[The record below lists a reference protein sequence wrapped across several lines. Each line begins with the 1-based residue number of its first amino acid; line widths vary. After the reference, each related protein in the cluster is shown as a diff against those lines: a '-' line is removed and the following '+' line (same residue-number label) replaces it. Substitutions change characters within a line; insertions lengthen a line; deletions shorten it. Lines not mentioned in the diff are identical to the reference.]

1 MQKLN
6 QITFDIS
13 LIDFAPLYFH
23 FLDGHLN
30 SKFGSKIKIINN
42 LIINYNFIDI
52 NDETDKIVF
61 LKIKENSLS
70 FSNFRNENINFSFDE
85 IIKNINDETYI
96 DKIFDRLNYCL
107 YNVGLDKHATTI
119 LFELKDDSI
128 IISFFNSGE
137 GILYNGSPSGS
148 YFKPFKS
155 FIIDISNKLECFK
168 KIISIIL
175 IPVYYKLVTLIIY
188 DKKRKITIN
197 GIHEKMVGN
206 NYKIFK
212 KLIELSKFLKG
223 INLNIDLNDII
234 KYEFKYN
241 GISYN
246 INNIY
251 DYPNEE
257 YFNNSFNNLSSTAK
271 NNKVIKQNF
280 YLYDIDSL
288 IFETK
293 DSYYKIIL
301 DYITDTFLLSEKND
315 YNFTVFFQN
324 SMNFDFINKNIRDK
338 IIFINKGND
347 IYIKPQENGSCT
359 WFSIYWPLLYFY
371 ITNNNPNKYYGM
383 IKKIY
388 ETFSEMLKNIFKQ
401 ENFINTKDLLLKK
414 VLYSK
419 FYNLGFINEELSI
432 ENINSIYSIH
442 SFKYEKMKIDNN
454 YTVNKLYSFDNTF
467 LNIFIEK
474 SYDNIEV
481 FTFIDLY
488 NYYQYDKVF
497 NKEKP
502 DISISSTLFT
512 EYDELLLNFQ
522 ESYDIDNTF
531 YINNFISYS
540 LYVNNIYYKY
550 NFEDDN
556 ELINFC
562 KYLYRYDIFI
572 KICNKIYEKSIEL
585 FKNIDRFQEETQKIY
600 DYILPIIF
608 NEKNR
613 YFNFNNYYIK
623 NTIGGLKFK
632 LEYIKKIFDITS
644 GCKYNINHFIDIDFN
659 DNNKKYFK
667 KYKRTIDY
675 YKKLREYLY
684 ENPKYIYQDF
694 NYNEYEIGE
703 DYFILLNIHDIFKK
717 EEFRNNLIK
726 FYANIFFEKYKSNNT
741 FTKELFW
748 ITFNLQLLI
757 TKYTSGLK
765 RNEKYYNNFD
775 PNINKFIIETSIISI
790 NEFYKKIIEI
800 INNKE
805 KNQFIE
811 YLIKNK
817 DIIIKTVEIILKK
830 HFKTISFDYENNTI
844 NIDDKTFIYIKYIHV
859 DTTDLSLM
867 INKDNILLL
876 EINNKELLIVDDNN
890 YIKLIIEPNI
900 EPSKTENSNR
910 KYIKVKIK
918 IRYVDN
924 SITTKFKINEILYN
938 NNPII
943 NYADLNEPFKYTI
956 PMNCFNIIY
965 KINGIYHITYFC
977 NNINNSLILGESSL
991 SGQYTITI
999 NKNNLIYPD
1008 NKSYKSFYNLCINFD
1023 INHLNILYCNFK
1035 NETTYLLLNDKYFNS
1050 FNFNKNQLLIEEL
1063 KKENYLKINLIF
1075 PEITNIFDFK
1085 TKEFTL
1091 ISDKLRDSYVE
1102 EIIST
1107 IGKVKKSINNFFIF
1121 IRGNKNIKT
1130 IFDNYS
1136 IIYNYLIS
1144 LKVLNTCNILI
1155 ELLDIKYKK
1164 SNYIEFCSQLKIFND
1179 YFNVKKHSFKYKF
1192 EAIFELICGN
1202 ELLDEQMERYNN
1214 IVNSYIDYIKNK
1226 GAPDKKY
1233 DLVPKLYE
1241 DEINII
1247 NQSGGHIYPLHHIMM
1262 GKGKSSI
1269 LTPILSLYFSLIC
1282 NKEPI
1287 IIVPEH
1293 LLIDTQEII
1302 NEYVHVFNIG
1312 NIQILS
1318 DDIAKGYFLE
1328 NEFKSNDN
1336 SIMII
1341 DEFDYLIDPLK
1352 SNFNITINKNK
1363 SIMEVFNML
1372 VPPDI
1377 LENIEEHQ
1385 NFLIN
1390 IRQNDKINDLFYN
1403 DYLIDDIDNIIK
1415 DIRDGKLVENIKWG
1429 IHPRKFYAI
1438 PYKNKDTPLLTSN
1451 FSSFI
1456 ITIYLTLYY
1465 YIIIHN
1471 YDITDTVVNC
1481 IIEFKLFTEI
1491 FDTEEPVILTKEY
1504 IKELS
1509 QNENFKI
1516 NTLFKILFKNIFEGI
1531 KIAEYQYNTSFID
1544 LINIDNLFKIG
1555 YSGTLNILP
1564 LNLKT
1569 IDKFDIVSMEDRDEE
1584 QNIKFAIENKDTV
1597 IIQFI
1602 DLDNLYIIINNYD
1615 AIIDCIGLLK
1625 DYQNQEIAI
1634 KIFLL
1639 FNKKR
1644 NIIFIDENN
1653 KKYVIIKDT
1662 ENKIDLYNSNI
1673 YYENPFIYFDQG
1685 HILGIDIKQ
1694 DMYPIMKG
1702 LCIIGKNSIYSEVA
1716 QGMYRLRKL
1725 NMGHSI
1731 DFLYYDE
1738 LGKINNKS
1746 LLKKLKD
1753 RENIN
1758 NENKKINLEYQIIKS
1773 DLRKNRD
1780 KTEINKL
1787 YISEE
1792 YTNFKNPK
1800 YDIRYFEK
1808 VKYYTSEEIDVKD
1821 INNIFKNIFY
1831 DTELSQLS
1839 ENIKK
1844 NILKLVYNL
1853 NSYNSD
1859 HVTEIEKL
1867 TLKEVEKSYDKV
1879 SNLITFKKEDII
1891 EFEYIDYSLINETK
1905 IEYDNFID
1913 YLPNIFTQV
1922 NGIDFSNNK
1931 SGYLFVYKNNKIL
1944 IIPGYLIIYYEKYP
1958 LFNYKLNYINNK
1970 KIDDKILKKLKELD
1984 FFKVLYNK
1992 NENVIESINYV
2003 LYKILS
2009 DKKTLFNY
2017 QIELIKKY
2025 KSINT
2030 DIIKIKQS
2038 LVQFQDLNISRIKNN
2053 LFSKKYIKI
2062 NNNYFKKYLIYKKKY
2077 LKLKLNKI
2085 TNG

>member
-1 MQKLN
+1 MQKLELD

-42 LIINYNFIDI
+42 LIINYDFIDI
-52 NDETDKIVF
+52 NEETDKIVF

-70 FSNFRNENINFSFDE
+70 FSNFRNDNINFSFDE
-85 IIKNINDETYI
+85 IIQNINDEIYI
-96 DKIFDRLNYCL
+96 NKIFGKLNYCL

-119 LFELKDDSI
+119 LFEIKDVTL
-128 IISFFNSGE
+128 IISFFNSGD
-137 GILYNGSPSGS
+137 GIQHNGTHSGS
-148 YFKPFKS
+148 YYKPFKS
-155 FIIDISNKLECFK
+155 FIIDTTNKLECFK
-168 KIISIIL
+168 KIITIIL
-175 IPVYYKLVTLIIY
+175 IPVYYKLITMIIY
-188 DKKRKITIN
+188 DKKKKVTIN
-197 GIHEKMVGN
+197 ETNEKMVGN

-212 KLIELSKFLKG
+212 KLIELSKIIKDLK
-223 INLNIDLNDII
+223 LNVDLNDII

-241 GISYN
+241 GILYN

-251 DYPNEE
+251 EYPNEE
-257 YFNNSFNNLSSTAK
+257 YFNNSFNNLSSTPK
-271 NNKVIKQNF
+271 NNKLIKQKF
-280 YLYDIDSL
+280 FLYDNDSL
-288 IFETK
+288 TFETK

-301 DYITDTFLLSEKND
+301 DYFKYKLFLSEKND
-315 YNFTVFFQN
+315 YNFKKFFEN
-324 SMNFDFINKNIRDK
+324 EMNFDFINKNILDK
-338 IIFINKGND
+338 IIFKPISND

-371 ITNNNPNKYYGM
+371 ITNNNPNKYYEM

-388 ETFSEMLKNIFKQ
+388 KTFSVMLKNIFKQ
-401 ENFINTKDLLLKK
+401 ENFIKTKNLLLKK
-414 VLYSK
+414 VLYGK
-419 FYNLGFINEELSI
+419 FYNLKFLNEELSI
-432 ENINSIYSIH
+432 ENINSIYSDH
-442 SFKYEKMKIDNN
+442 SFKYEKMRIDNN

-474 SYDNIEV
+474 AYDNIEV

-497 NKEKP
+497 NEIQP
-502 DISISSTLFT
+502 NIPSTSFT
-512 EYDELLLNFQ
+512 DYNELLLNFQ

-531 YINNFISYS
+531 YINNFIFYS
-540 LYVNNIYYKY
+540 LYVNNIYNKY

-572 KICNKIYEKSIEL
+572 KICNKIYDISKEL
-585 FKNIDRFQEETQKIY
+585 FKNIGTFQQETQKIY
-600 DYILPIIF
+600 DYILPIMF

-613 YFNFNNYYIK
+613 DFNFNNYYIK
-623 NTIGGLKFK
+623 NTIGGITFK
-632 LEYIKKIFDITS
+632 PEYIKKIFDKTS
-644 GCKYNINHFIDIDFN
+644 GCKYNINHFIDIDYN
-659 DNNKKYFK
+659 DNNKKYLK

-726 FYANIFFEKYKSNNT
+726 FYANIFFEKYKNNNT

-765 RNEKYYNNFD
+765 RNEKYFNNFD
-775 PNINKFIIETSIISI
+775 SNINKFIIETSIISI
-790 NEFYKKIIEI
+790 NDFYKKIIEI
-800 INNKE
+800 INNKD

-817 DIIIKTVEIILKK
+817 DIIIKTIEIILKK
-830 HFKTISFDYENNTI
+830 HFKTISFNYENNTI

-859 DTTDLSLM
+859 DATDLSLM

-876 EINNKELLIVDDNN
+876 NINNTELLIIDNNN
-890 YIKLIIEPNI
+890 YIKLIIEPLKTDNI
-900 EPSKTENSNR
+900 NR

-924 SITTKFKINEILYN
+924 SITTKFKINQIFYN

-943 NYADLNEPFKYTI
+943 NYKDLNEPFKYTI

-965 KINGIYHITYFC
+965 KINGIYHIIYFC
-977 NNINNSLILGESSL
+977 NNIINSLILGESPL

-999 NKNNLIYPD
+999 NKNNLMYPD
-1008 NKSYKSFYNLCINFD
+1008 NKSYNTFYDLCINFD

-1035 NETTYLLLNDKYFNS
+1035 NDSTYMLLNDKYFDS
-1050 FNFNKNQLLIEEL
+1050 FNFNKNQLLIEKL
-1063 KKENYLKINLIF
+1063 KNEDYLKINLIF
-1075 PEITNIFDFK
+1075 PEIINIFDFK
-1085 TKEFTL
+1085 TEQFKL
-1091 ISDKLRDSYVE
+1091 IPDKLRDSYLKK
-1102 EIIST
+1102 IIDT
-1107 IGKVKKSINNFFIF
+1107 IEKVKKNTNDFFIF
-1121 IRGNKNIKT
+1121 IGKNKNIKT
-1130 IFDNYS
+1130 IFENYS
-1136 IIYNYLIS
+1136 ILYNYLIS

-1164 SNYIEFCSQLKIFND
+1164 SNYIEFCSQLKIFYD
-1179 YFNVKKHSFKYKF
+1179 YFNVKKYSFKYKF
-1192 EAIFELICGN
+1192 EAIFELISGN
-1202 ELLDEQMERYNN
+1202 ELLDEQMRRYNN
-1214 IVNSYIDYIKNK
+1214 IVNSFIDYINNK
-1226 GAPDKKY
+1226 GGFDTKY
-1233 DLVPKLYE
+1233 DLIDKLY
-1241 DEINII
+1241 DDTIKINII
-1247 NQSGGHIYPLHHIMM
+1247 DQSGGVIYPLHHVMM

-1269 LTPILSLYFSLIC
+1269 LSPILSLYFSLISK
-1282 NKEPI
+1282 KEPI

-1293 LLIDTQEII
+1293 LLLDTKEII
-1302 NEYVHVFNIG
+1302 NEYKHVFNIG

-1328 NEFKSNDN
+1328 NRFKSDNN

-1372 VPPDI
+1372 VPPNI
-1377 LENIEEHQ
+1377 LETIEEHK
-1385 NFLIN
+1385 NYLI
-1390 IRQNDKINDLFYN
+1390 KIKDNKKISNLFYKN
-1403 DYLIDDIDNIIK
+1403 YLIDDIDNIIK
-1415 DIRDGKLVENIKWG
+1415 DIKDGKLVENIKWG
-1429 IHPRKFYAI
+1429 IHPKKFYAI

-1471 YDITDTVVNC
+1471 YDITDIVVNC
-1481 IIEFKLFTEI
+1481 INEFKLFTEI
-1491 FDTEEPVILTKEY
+1491 FDREEPVIFTKEY

-1509 QNENFKI
+1509 LNENFKI
-1516 NTLFKILFKNIFEGI
+1516 NILFKILFKNIFEGI

-1564 LNLKT
+1564 LNLTT
-1569 IDKFDIVSMEDRDEE
+1569 IDKFDVISMEDPDEK
-1584 QNIKFAIENKDTV
+1584 QNIKFAIENKDTL
-1597 IIQFI
+1597 IIEYKKN
-1602 DLDNLYIIINNYD
+1602 LDHLYEIINDNYD

-1634 KIFLL
+1634 KIFIL

-1644 NIIFIDENN
+1644 NIIFIDENDN
-1653 KKYVIIKDT
+1653 KYVIIKDT
-1662 ENKIDLYNSNI
+1662 ENKIDLYNPNI
-1673 YYENPFIYFDQG
+1673 FYEDPFIYFDQG

-1731 DFLYYDE
+1731 NFLYYDE
-1738 LGKINNKS
+1738 IGIINKKS
-1746 LLKKLKD
+1746 LLKELKD
-1753 RENIN
+1753 RETKN

-1773 DLRKNRD
+1773 DLRKIRN
-1780 KTEINKL
+1780 KSEINKL

-1792 YTNFKNPK
+1792 FKNFKNEK

-1808 VKYYTSEEIDVKD
+1808 VKYYTLEEINVDD

-1831 DTELSQLS
+1831 DDEFITLS
-1839 ENIKK
+1839 EDIKK

-1853 NSYNSD
+1853 NSYNND
-1859 HVTEIEKL
+1859 HTIEIEKL
-1867 TLKEVEKSYDKV
+1867 TLKEVEKSYEKV
-1879 SNLITFKKEDII
+1879 SNLTTFKKEDII
-1891 EFEYIDYSLINETK
+1891 EFEFIDYSLINEIK
-1905 IEYDNFID
+1905 IKHDNFID

-1922 NGIDFSNNK
+1922 NGIDFIHNK
-1931 SGYLFVYKNNKIL
+1931 SGYLFVYKNEKIL
-1944 IIPGYLIIYYEKYP
+1944 VIPGYLIIYYDKYP
-1958 LFNYKLNYINNK
+1958 IFNYKLNYINNK
-1970 KIDDKILKKLKELD
+1970 KIDDEIVKILKELD
-1984 FFKVLYNK
+1984 FFKVLYNQNK
-1992 NENVIESINYV
+1992 NEIESINYV

-2009 DKKTLFNY
+2009 DKKNLFNY
-2017 QIELIKKY
+2017 QIDLINKY
-2025 KSINT
+2025 KSIDK
-2030 DIIKIKQS
+2030 DILNIKQS
-2038 LVQFQDLNISRIKNN
+2038 LVQFQDVNISHVKNN
-2053 LFSKKYIKI
+2053 VFSKKYIKI
-2062 NNNYFKKYLIYKKKY
+2062 NNIYFEKYIIYKKKY
-2077 LKLKLNKI
+2077 FKLKLI
-2085 TNG
+2085 TN